1 MRISVAPTNLFPL
14 GEEPTRISV
23 RINRDLL
30 KVIDPSMVPLEEGDS
45 FTRVARKGRAAIN
58 QMTRDVSSAL
68 FGPGAETT
76 KLNMDFGWS
85 KPGMGPNGPQMIAH
99 SYMGICFDHRVPKD
113 DPNPRVVE
121 LTADEEI
128 DGNVVFNA
136 VEVDT
141 ARKDTINS
149 CIVNAQR

>member
-1 MRISVAPTNLFPL
+1 
-14 GEEPTRISV
+14 
-23 RINRDLL
+23 
-30 KVIDPSMVPLEEGDS
+30 
-45 FTRVARKGRAAIN
+45 
-58 QMTRDVSSAL
+58 
-68 FGPGAETT
+68 
-76 KLNMDFGWS
+76 
-85 KPGMGPNGPQMIAH
+85 MIAH

-121 LTADEEI
+121 LTADEEV

-149 CIVNAQR
+149 CIVNAVR